1 MAAKPPLTARRFLEE
16 VKACGF
22 THVVWLPDSESGHLY
37 EALRGDPALTLVP
50 VAREGEAIPIAL
62 GLLIGGKEPL
72 VLIQSTGF
80 FEQGD
85 SLRGLAID
93 LALPLVLCIGYRG
106 WTREGPL
113 TDSAAIYLEPALQA
127 WGLPY
132 YLLETDDDVGVVR
145 RALVEARERPGPV
158 AVLIGNEYEA

>member
-37 EALRGDPALTLVP
+37 EALRGNPALTLVP

-72 VLIQSTGF
+72 VLMQSTGF

-106 WTREGPL
+106 WTREGSL
-113 TDSAAIYLEPALQA
+113 TDSAAIYLEPVLQA

-145 RALVEARERPGPV
+145 KALVEARERPGPV